1 MNYRNIFQTIQ
12 SRYQLEEILLY
23 LHHHPK
29 DFDEVFELAFDV
41 GNHKAWR
48 IMWAIEKISRRN
60 PEWFNQS
67 QIEKIVD
74 MTLTTKNHSELRICL
89 SILNS
94 FPAPDIINVNL
105 LNALY
110 EWMLSPRCPSGIQS
124 SSMKLLYKYVNADSD
139 LLQEFILTLNQSDDS
154 DYTPAFISSK
164 RNILKRYS

>member
-1 MNYRNIFQTIQ
+1 MNYHNIFQTIQ

-110 EWMLSPRCPSGIQS
+110 EWMLSPRYPSGIQS